1 MPDGEEPVVEPTLE
15 SLHADECP
23 KCLSKLSTAAK
34 NMERRKPGEVSTFK
48 HSPGESFSSSSGSC
62 KHGGKHTWR
71 HGLCVRCKMPE
82 GYERHTENRH
92 RRELERATPGKDIRK
107 RCPTCDFSWLDRY
120 RKPDCPKCN
129 RPLEVVPRL
138 KPGEVSTFKYK
149 AGDALESLGGACRKG
164 GYHYFKFGRCRKCG
178 AGEGRLYYTHFVQAA

>member
-1 MPDGEEPVVEPTLE
+1 MHLCTPLPF
-15 SLHADECP
+15 C
-23 KCLSKLSTAAK
+23 C
-34 NMERRKPGEVSTFK
+34 RRQ
-48 HSPGESFSSSSGSC
+48 
-62 KHGGKHTWR
+62 
-71 HGLCVRCKMPE
+71 
-82 GYERHTENRH
+82 H

-164 GYHYFKFGRCRKCG
+164 GYHYFKVPPPPSDPSPPTAELATVAARASPRRPLST
-178 AGEGRLYYTHFVQAA
+178 GETCLPTVARTS